1 MQMATIV
8 LWPVWVVSVTVL
20 PLTECYAMI
29 AKMINIPSDF
39 NKSIFWM
46 IIQFLIIIH
55 SYHQDYV
62 DGEDDADR
70 MGHLLK
76 NVIWEKVNKVLKE
89 TFHIHVECF
98 ALTHNGPMGEIMS

>member
-1 MQMATIV
+1 
-8 LWPVWVVSVTVL
+8 
-20 PLTECYAMI
+20 MI

-76 NVIWEKVNKVLKE
+76 NAIWEKVKKFLKRNIIP
-89 TFHIHVECF
+89 TLS
-98 ALTHNGPMGEIMS
+98 ALLLHTMGQWEK